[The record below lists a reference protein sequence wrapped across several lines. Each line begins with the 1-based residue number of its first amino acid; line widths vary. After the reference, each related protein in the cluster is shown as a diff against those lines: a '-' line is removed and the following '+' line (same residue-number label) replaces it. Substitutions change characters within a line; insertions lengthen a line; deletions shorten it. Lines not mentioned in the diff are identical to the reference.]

1 LARTYDGQFPH
12 ELEVLDL
19 EDGDEALCSSLRI
32 GPRHMQHDGP
42 GCLKAVTDEQ
52 LTEVEVFADNDTPFR
67 LRKRHKSDIVGAAV
81 CVRCISSIVAGV
93 AKRVGD
99 GSRAGLINEKRG
111 HYSAAA
117 TISRAM

>member
-19 EDGDEALCSSLRI
+19 KDGDEALCSSLRI
-32 GPRHMQHDGP
+32 ALRHMQHDGP
-42 GCLKAVTDEQ
+42 GRLKAVTDEQ
-52 LTEVEVFADNDTPFR
+52 LTD
-67 LRKRHKSDIVGAAV
+67 KSGIVGAAV
-81 CVRCISSIVAGV
+81 CVRCISSIVASV

-99 GSRAGLINEKRG
+99 GLRAGLINEKRG

-117 TISRAM
+117 TVSRAM